1 MPITHTTRSLST
13 ETARASRR
21 WFVADAEDQ
30 VLGRLASHV
39 ASVLRGKTRASYT
52 PHVDAGDFVVVVNAA
67 KIRLT
72 GAKTSQ
78 KQYIR
83 HSGYPGGVHRA
94 RADEVLQK
102 QPTRVSKAVV
112 GMLPKNRLGR
122 RLATSSRCTRG
133 RSIRTAAQRPSPL
146 PAVGREGA
154 ATETVSTT
162 GSDACGARR
171 WRRAGARWWSTAPPT
186 FARANRG

>member
-13 ETARASRR
+13 ENARASRR

-30 VLGRLASHV
+30 VLGRLASQV
-39 ASVLRGKTRASYT
+39 ASVLRGKTRPSYS

-67 KIRLT
+67 KVRLT
-72 GAKTSQ
+72 GAKANQ

-83 HSGYPGGVHRA
+83 HSGYPGGVRRA

-102 QPTRVSKAVV
+102 QPTRVVREAVV

-122 RLATSSRCTRG
+122 RLATKLKVYAGSEHPHL
-133 RSIRTAAQRPSPL
+133 AQRPSPL
-146 PAVGREGA
+146 PAVR
-154 ATETVSTT
+154 
-162 GSDACGARR
+162 
-171 WRRAGARWWSTAPPT
+171 
-186 FARANRG
+186 